1 MQLNMPATSLLPAVT
16 AWRALAHRL
25 PSLSRASWPSSTPFG
40 HHLDTS
46 KLHGFKS
53 YHTSAN
59 LGTAAALSS
68 SAPATTTADSTA
80 VRPPSL
86 MLYNTMTKTKE
97 MFTPRPDQGNAVS
110 MYVCGVTVYDYS
122 HIGHARVYVAF
133 DVLYRYLLALRYDVT
148 YVRNFTDI
156 DDKIIARAAT
166 TNEDPLALSKRFIEE
181 FHADVDILGCLR
193 PTIEPLAT
201 EYIPAMIESIQ
212 KIIDHGHGYAV
223 GSDVFF
229 DVSSLPGYGAL
240 SGRNQE
246 DNRAGERVAVD
257 ERKRGPAD
265 FALWKGAKPGEPTW
279 ESPWGPGRPG
289 WHIECSA
296 MINQILGSTVD
307 IHGGGRDLVFP
318 HHENELA
325 QARATAGP
333 CSCGI
338 DHSSGHSHEHNDHSG
353 GSGEAADSDSS
364 PFARYWVHNGFVN
377 VEAEKMSKSLGNF
390 FTIRQVLQQYHPM
403 ALRWFLVNTQ
413 YRQGINYTQR
423 ALEEASDRVYYL
435 YQTVADIQEAL
446 GGVENIDT
454 DASMKEPGV
463 AVLNE
468 AFDALADDLNTP
480 LTVAALSG
488 PLKAVNDLLTT
499 KKGKKQADRAH
510 LLASYHGA
518 MHGVL
523 GMLGLWPDNATAA
536 LTELK
541 KLALI
546 RSGLTEAEVAAAIE
560 ERAGARAAKDFE
572 AADAVRKRLEALGVM
587 IMDTP
592 RGTEWRPGPRLNIA
606 EEDPREKN

>member
-1 MQLNMPATSLLPAVT
+1 MK
-16 AWRALAHRL
+16 R
-25 PSLSRASWPSSTPFG
+25 
-40 HHLDTS
+40 
-46 KLHGFKS
+46 
-53 YHTSAN
+53 
-59 LGTAAALSS
+59 
-68 SAPATTTADSTA
+68 
-80 VRPPSL
+80 
-86 MLYNTMTKTKE
+86 TKE
-97 MFTPRPDQGNAVS
+97 TFTPRPDQGNNVS

-133 DVLYRYLLALRYDVT
+133 DVLYRYLRALQYDVT

-166 TNEDPLALSKRFIEE
+166 TNEDPLALSKRFIKE

-193 PTIEPLAT
+193 PTVEPLAT

-229 DVSSLPGYGAL
+229 DVPSLPGYGSL

-257 ERKRGPAD
+257 ERKRGSAD
-265 FALWKGAKPGEPTW
+265 FALWKAAKPGEPTW
-279 ESPWGPGRPG
+279 DSPWGPGRPG

-296 MINQILGSTVD
+296 MINQLLGSTVD

-325 QARATAGP
+325 QARASAGP
-333 CSCGI
+333 CSCGV
-338 DHSSGHSHEHNDHSG
+338 DHSASNSEVKD
-353 GSGEAADSDSS
+353 ADSDFS

-403 ALRWFLVNTQ
+403 ALRWFLINTQ

-435 YQTVADIQEAL
+435 YQTVSDIQEAL
-446 GGVENIDT
+446 GGEEKIDK
-454 DASMKEPGV
+454 DAGMKEPGV
-463 AVLNE
+463 AMLNE
-468 AFDALADDLNTP
+468 AFSALADDLNTP
-480 LTVAALSG
+480 LTVAALSA

-499 KKGKKQADRAH
+499 KKGKKQPDRVH

-518 MHGVL
+518 MHAVL
-523 GMLGLWPDNATAA
+523 GMLGLWPDDATAA

-546 RSGLTEAEVAAAIE
+546 RSELTEAEVEAAIE
-560 ERAGARAAKDFE
+560 ERTAARAAKDFE
-572 AADAVRKRLEALGVM
+572 AADAVRKRLEAVGVM

-592 RGTEWRPGPRLNIA
+592 KGTEWRPGPRLNIA
-606 EEDPREKN
+606 NEDPREEN